1 MKFTHKASAL
11 LLALTLGTGAVFL
24 PTAVSAQE
32 DPNPG
37 AVTAEPASDELDI
50 SEIDGEFDDADLEI
64 GETDW
69 EFTPEELA
77 EFNAETDALINAL
90 VDAGISVER
99 VVDED
104 GFVYPEFGEDLT
116 DADGAQIE
124 SVFTEFFGDELDI
137 SEFDDADLEI
147 GETDW
152 EFTPEELAE
161 FNAETDALI
170 NALVDAG

>member
-50 SEIDGEFDDADLEI
+50 SEFDDADLEI

-137 SEFDDADLEI
+137 SEIDGDDGEFDDADLEDSEI
-147 GETDW
+147 ES
-152 EFTPEELAE
+152 
-161 FNAETDALI
+161 
-170 NALVDAG
+170 